1 MSRRAVPKANP
12 EVRSTQG
19 TQMSRRAVPK
29 ANPEVLSTQGNPVN
43 RVQIADFAWQAW
55 PCGLG

>member
-19 TQMSRRAVPK
+19 CHVCRRAVPK
-29 ANPEVLSTQGNPVN
+29 ANPAVRSMQEN
-43 RVQIADFAWQAW
+43 
-55 PCGLG
+55 